1 MVVFVKARNS
11 LVFQCREERVKWK
24 KKTKKKTAAITTTA
38 TKNPEDCENLVS
50 EAFSFLA
57 SKCN

>member
-1 MVVFVKARNS
+1 M
-11 LVFQCREERVKWK
+11 K

>member
-1 MVVFVKARNS
+1 MSN
-11 LVFQCREERVKWK
+11 EK
-24 KKTKKKTAAITTTA
+24 KKKKKKTAAITTTA